1 MEEDLI
7 EKKAILLQG
16 GAVQLPQGFQVPFR
30 ISRSTAG
37 PGAGRRSIVFMF
49 HGMRV
54 KKSIVYEEGEFQ
66 LLPKEGGYALQRHGS
81 PFLED
86 VEIGPV
92 VFHSP
97 EQAFFNLD
105 QRCMYHCLYCNSPLL
120 DVHATK
126 GLSKEKIVQMTREAM
141 RSTPVLSLAITSGV
155 YGSVQETVERI
166 ADCVR
171 HVRQELPGLP
181 IGVEPYVETREQM
194 ELLHQAGADEIK
206 INLETPNQAI
216 FRKVCPDLDQGLI
229 WRMLQDAVEVFG
241 RGKVA
246 SNIIYGMRETDDDL
260 LDTVERMASMGV
272 AAGLRM
278 LSLNDTNR
286 PYMEAALG
294 QLQAPSV
301 KRMIR
306 LAEAHK
312 RILQRHRLD
321 PRTFHTMCFAC
332 TCCDLVPFHDL

>member
-1 MEEDLI
+1 
-7 EKKAILLQG
+7 
-16 GAVQLPQGFQVPFR
+16 
-30 ISRSTAG
+30 
-37 PGAGRRSIVFMF
+37 
-49 HGMRV
+49 
-54 KKSIVYEEGEFQ
+54 
-66 LLPKEGGYALQRHGS
+66 
-81 PFLED
+81 
-86 VEIGPV
+86 
-92 VFHSP
+92 
-97 EQAFFNLD
+97 
-105 QRCMYHCLYCNSPLL
+105 
-120 DVHATK
+120 
-126 GLSKEKIVQMTREAM
+126 
-141 RSTPVLSLAITSGV
+141 
-155 YGSVQETVERI
+155 
-166 ADCVR
+166 
-171 HVRQELPGLP
+171 
-181 IGVEPYVETREQM
+181 
-194 ELLHQAGADEIK
+194 
-206 INLETPNQAI
+206 
-216 FRKVCPDLDQGLI
+216 
-229 WRMLQDAVEVFG
+229 MLQDAVEVFG

-246 SNIIYGMRETDDDL
+246 SNIIYGMGETDDDL